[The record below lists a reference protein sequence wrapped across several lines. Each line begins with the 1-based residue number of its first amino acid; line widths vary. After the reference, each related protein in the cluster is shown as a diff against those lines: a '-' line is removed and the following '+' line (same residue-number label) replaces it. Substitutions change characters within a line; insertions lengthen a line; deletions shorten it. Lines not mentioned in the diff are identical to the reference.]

1 MQVILNGQAARVGE
15 IMVQK
20 KDAYEKL
27 LSLGASTEIVKSLG
41 YIYPFKK
48 ENQHKA
54 EALICTNSDRIAHIE
69 KLVEAMPEMHFTIAA
84 ITEMSS
90 KLMSMDKYENV
101 SLYPGVKMHVLDELF
116 QNCDFYLDI
125 NHESEIV
132 SAVQKAF
139 LYNQLILGF
148 RESLHNPDYIAPEN
162 IYEMEQVEQMIL
174 DLKLILGDMNLVDK
188 HIEIQHKAAMLENA
202 ERYGDI

>member
-1 MQVILNGQAARVGE
+1 MI
-15 IMVQK
+15 
-20 KDAYEKL
+20 
-27 LSLGASTEIVKSLG
+27 SLGASTEIVKSLG

-132 SAVQKAF
+132 SAVQQAF
-139 LYNQLILGF
+139 LHNQLIFGF
-148 RESLHNPDYIAPEN
+148 RETLHNLSYIAEKH
-162 IYEMEQVEQMIL
+162 IYEMENVNQMIA
-174 DLKLILGDMNLVDK
+174 DLKSCYLDK
-188 HIEIQHKAAMLENA
+188 AIMDAHIKIQHEAAMLECA
-202 ERYGDI
+202 ETYKGI